1 MSATGPHSAELRQ
14 SQGISFIG
22 LTFAVGFGQRTVSP
36 MNRKSSYFNAPILV
50 ITLLLLAGL
59 AGCASYE
66 AQNKE
71 SLLIAAGFRTRTPAT
86 AKQQA
91 MFSRMTPYTLE
102 RRIRNGKV
110 LYAYADKQQNVAYI
124 GGENEYQKYKQLA
137 LQQSIAQ
144 NQLEAAQINEE
155 ASMYDEWGPY
165 WGPWNT
171 WW

>member
-1 MSATGPHSAELRQ
+1 
-14 SQGISFIG
+14 
-22 LTFAVGFGQRTVSP
+22 
-36 MNRKSSYFNAPILV
+36 MNRKNFYFKTPIVAL
-50 ITLLLLAGL
+50 TLLLLAAL
-59 AGCASYE
+59 AGCASYD

-71 SLLIAAGFRTRTPAT
+71 SLLVAAGFRTRTPTT

-91 MFSRMTPYTLE
+91 MFNGMTPYKLE

-110 LYAYADKQQNVAYI
+110 LYAYADKDKNVVYI

-144 NQLEAAQINEE
+144 DQLEAAQINEE
-155 ASMYDEWGPY
+155 ASMYDDFGPY